1 MSHLQNDITVLK
13 LSSKVK
19 LGPTVGTVC
28 LPTQGSRAT
37 IGGHCWT
44 SGWGRIN
51 GQTNQA
57 AYELQQTSLPIV
69 DQNTCHQKNGY
80 YVHENSMVCAGASGS
95 SACNG
100 DSGGPLVCEENG
112 KWVLRGVTSW
122 GTSKACPVT
131 TYSVYARVGSY
142 VDWVKGKMGGGNSG
156 GGSSCADLDTN
167 CIHWTSECHLNHIK
181 TYWCRKTCGDC

>member
-1 MSHLQNDITVLK
+1 MFIGYNLPWLWVQK
-13 LSSKVK
+13 A
-19 LGPTVGTVC
+19 C
-28 LPTQGSRAT
+28 LPKLVALLFLSFYL
-37 IGGHCWT
+37 
-44 SGWGRIN
+44 GWGRIN

-95 SACNG
+95 SVCNG

-142 VDWVKGKMGGGNSG
+142 VDWVKGKMGKKLHYNFSPY
-156 GGSSCADLDTN
+156 A
-167 CIHWTSECHLNHIK
+167 
-181 TYWCRKTCGDC
+181 